1 MYTIVYD
8 EIENLDVPSEIKQ
21 SLLDDKEFSHIHE
34 IDHTTYFILNY
45 PKNSNLLNVICLSHN
60 LQDDFQ
66 IYVKKDTEHSFEE
79 VNDISKL
86 LFSILDMYENFIME
100 IDRNLTIYEEMLDEL
115 VTKKYI
121 TKLFNDKKELIE
133 YGSAI
138 DSIHEVLTYIITEKP
153 EGVYTEEM
161 SPLFTTLQIEIN
173 QINKKMDITVQKID
187 SMQQISESMYS
198 NKLTQTMKYLTLITL
213 LFSAPNFLTS
223 LYNTNLIPKVVLEY
237 VIPIFLGLNFI
248 LTIITV
254 YNLIKESK

>member
-1 MYTIVYD
+1 M
-8 EIENLDVPSEIKQ
+8 
-21 SLLDDKEFSHIHE
+21 
-34 IDHTTYFILNY
+34 
-45 PKNSNLLNVICLSHN
+45 
-60 LQDDFQ
+60 
-66 IYVKKDTEHSFEE
+66 KKDTEHSFEE

-86 LFSILDMYENFIME
+86 LFSILDMYENLIME

-138 DSIHEVLTYIITEKP
+138 DSIQEVLTYIITEKP